1 MTEFKF
7 TKQTFPKVIGDAL
20 RLADSFKEGKEYV
33 LTIKQEMKKRSN
45 DANAYYWTLLDK
57 LTEKM
62 KLPKE
67 EIYKSHI
74 RNIGG
79 NNQVVCVVNDAL
91 DKLISGWHHNG
102 IGWVTDV
109 FDSKLEGCTNVIL
122 YYGSSTYN
130 TKQMS
135 DLINLAVEDCRALNI
150 ETLPPYEIE
159 KLIMMQ
165 EKGKWM

>member
-1 MTEFKF
+1 MVEFKF

-20 RLADSFKEGKEYV
+20 RLADTFKEGKEYV

-45 DANAYYWTLLDK
+45 DANAYYWTL
-57 LTEKM
+57 
-62 KLPKE
+62 
-67 EIYKSHI
+67 
-74 RNIGG
+74 
-79 NNQVVCVVNDAL
+79 L

-165 EKGKWM
+165 EKGK